1 MNNIEQPRI
10 VIAAT
15 NSGAG
20 KTTITNGILAC
31 LKELAL
37 NVQPYKIGPDYIDPG
52 FHSLASKKQ
61 CHNLDTWLVPSE
73 KIKEIFLQTATNS
86 DIAVIEGVM
95 GLYDGGTN
103 GISSTATIAKLLQAP
118 VVLVIDAKSMGDSAA
133 AIALGFKNYD
143 PELNFA
149 GVIINRLG

>member
-1 MNNIEQPRI
+1 MNNIEHPRI

-73 KIKEIFLQTATNS
+73 KIKEIFFW
-86 DIAVIEGVM
+86 
-95 GLYDGGTN
+95 
-103 GISSTATIAKLLQAP
+103 ISNLSKI
-118 VVLVIDAKSMGDSAA
+118 IS
-133 AIALGFKNYD
+133 II
-143 PELNFA
+143 
-149 GVIINRLG
+149 IINRVEDWFREDFE